1 MHTETTAAIDE
12 TRLFTTH
19 GQRKY
24 LNAREARR
32 LLDAAADADDVERL
46 FCELLHYSG
55 ARISEA
61 LALVP
66 EHIDASAHLVVFRTL
81 KRRCTVHR
89 AVPIPA
95 RLTRE
100 LAVLAAKCAP
110 GTPVFAWSRAHGWR
124 VITRLMDKVGIHGPQ
139 ACPRGLRHHFGV
151 NAISHRVPESMLQ
164 RWMGHA
170 SRKST
175 SIYTFA
181 MGREERAVAARMWR
195 GMSV

>member
-1 MHTETTAAIDE
+1 MHTEPADLLKE
-12 TRLFTTH
+12 MCLFTPY

-24 LNAREARR
+24 IDAREARR
-32 LLDAAADADDVERL
+32 LRAAAASASKPERL
-46 FCELLHYSG
+46 FCELLLYSG

-61 LALVP
+61 LAVTP
-66 EHIDASAHLVVFRTL
+66 EHIDLSLHLVVFRTL
-81 KRRCTVHR
+81 KRRCVVHR
-89 AVPIPA
+89 AVPMPS

-100 LAVLAAKCAP
+100 LAALAAECPP
-110 GTPVFAWSRAHGWR
+110 GVPVFAWSRAHGWR
-124 VITRLMDKVGIHGPQ
+124 VITRLMEKADIHGPQ
-139 ACPRGLRHHFGV
+139 ACPRGLRHYFGV

-181 MGREERAVAARMWR
+181 IGREERAVAARMWQQA
-195 GMSV
+195 